1 MTYQTALTQYIEA
14 TNTHNFD
21 NVEKLLHENVVY
33 WFTNTSCTTL
43 EEIRVFFENAWDT
56 IKEEV
61 YSAKDVQWI
70 AVDEHTATCLYTFHY
85 EGYMKGEFISG
96 SGRATNVF
104 VKDGG
109 EWKLIHEHL
118 SL

>member
-1 MTYQTALTQYIEA
+1 MSYQTALNQYIKA

-21 NVEKLLHENVVY
+21 QVEKLLHANVVY
-33 WFTNTSCTTL
+33 WFTNKSCTTM
-43 EEIRVFFENAWDT
+43 EEIRAFFEKAWDT

-85 EGYMKGEFISG
+85 EGYMNGEFISG

-104 VKDGG
+104 VKEEGQ
-109 EWKLIHEHL
+109 WKLIHEHL
-118 SL
+118 SR